1 MYDRIMTVRRI
12 VPNFEHSEPEKARR
26 FYENVLGLSVA
37 MDLGWIITFR
47 ANAEAIPQI
56 TIAAE
61 GGSGTPVPDVSVEV
75 DDVDHVYERA
85 VAEGCEIVYDLTDEE
100 WGVRRFYVRD
110 PCGRVLNVLSHR

>member
-37 MDLGWIITFR
+37 MDLGWVITFR

-85 VAEGCEIVYDLTDEE
+85 VAD